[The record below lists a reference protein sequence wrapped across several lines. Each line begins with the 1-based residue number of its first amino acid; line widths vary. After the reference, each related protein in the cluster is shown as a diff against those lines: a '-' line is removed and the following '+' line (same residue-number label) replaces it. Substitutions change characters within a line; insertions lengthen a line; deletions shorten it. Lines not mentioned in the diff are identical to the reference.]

1 MRTRQSRFAAV
12 LHQREAR
19 GGVGEDEAGT
29 ARRLPNHPIDFAA
42 LVFAEV
48 RRARI
53 GPHPQLYAD
62 LILVGTSFGGG
73 PAGVEVE
80 AGLRLAK
87 PPAVWGALYRRDD
100 DLVPIRVGWTM
111 RDGKPP
117 PDVSA
122 VYAEVH
128 PVVGGQAFQ
137 FMREAGRERR
147 EWSLFACR
155 DVALFSGVR
164 SVTFGLPWRTEH
176 GELWLRFDEPP
187 LGITARRVVEAAV
200 S

>member
-19 GGVGEDEAGT
+19 GGVDEDDAGA
-29 ARRLPNHPIDFAA
+29 ARRLPDHPIDLAA

-48 RRARI
+48 RRSRI
-53 GPHPQLYAD
+53 GSHPRLYAD
-62 LILVGTSFGGG
+62 LILVATSSEPG
-73 PAGVEVE
+73 AVEVE

-87 PPAVWGALYRRDD
+87 PPAAWGTLYRRDD

-137 FMREAGRERR
+137 FMHEAGRESR
-147 EWSLFACR
+147 EGSLFASR

-164 SVTFGLPWRTEH
+164 AVTLGLPWRTEH

-187 LGITARRVVEAAV
+187 LGITARRAVEAAGA
-200 S
+200 